1 MVFYIDDYE
10 NPHLSVRGTLWFLQ
24 SASDAEVSAE
34 SDRLMD
40 EERAATKTDTQGSQT
55 ESIDFDL
62 QVRPSIRIRRLR
74 NDRPEPTDEERRA
87 AKLTTI
93 RAERRA
99 YESILDKF
107 ERSPTF
113 DGSWI
118 ICWQPLSVAERL
130 VRYDVEEYE
139 EDAFRKNQKSYFRR
153 LSKVLEQTKAKIS
166 GEPDGYILDRDA
178 AIFIQLS
185 VGLILLARQ
194 VEGGQSE
201 RQWEWLDDALRVINL
216 PKTESI
222 IPFYEKA
229 KYPRISLL
237 STKIAES
244 LIWSM
249 LAHRGFAQ
257 GEYERS
263 LMFYRKAVDYFEE
276 INRNILG
283 WVYEGELPDDWL
295 DDDSFEDIL
304 EDESDAMGYQI
315 KLSFDIFRLPRAVK
329 AFDALIDEDS
339 RNTNWTQVAEHCRF
353 FAKNWHLLSI
363 PVKSKHIPKQETV
376 GESWAI
382 AHGIVLNRMS
392 NDDRIKEL
400 QRDRDYQIEDRLRLY
415 FFGDTWDSMPEKACA
430 ALISADREYENVRGR
445 RQGVFEDLWLAT
457 REILVET
464 LLKSYN
470 AFNAAQK
477 EQREIKSLA
486 ALALALDDDKDL
498 NDIVQD
504 LYYAPLFEDYL
515 AQTFNDGDKT
525 FIKSLEKPFRNLNNL
540 RNDTVHAN
548 RSAYKRNSFEHD
560 IHETY
565 AEFLGIG
572 RNGIL
577 PRLMRLHPKANKNSR
592 KQA

>member
-1 MVFYIDDYE
+1 MAFYIDDYE
-10 NPHLSVRGTLWFLQ
+10 NPHISVRGTLNMLGTTSEF
-24 SASDAEVSAE
+24 EVDYE
-34 SDRLMD
+34 NTRLED
-40 EERAATKTDTQGSQT
+40 EKRT
-55 ESIDFDL
+55 
-62 QVRPSIRIRRLR
+62 
-74 NDRPEPTDEERRA
+74 
-87 AKLTTI
+87 AKLDRI
-93 RAERRA
+93 SAERRA
-99 YESILDKF
+99 YESILNKF
-107 ERSPTF
+107 ENFPSIE
-113 DGSWI
+113 GSLI
-118 ICWQPLSVAERL
+118 ICWQPLSIVERML
-130 VRYDVEEYE
+130 EYDVSQDEIEAIL
-139 EDAFRKNQKSYFRR
+139 DNQQSYLLR
-153 LSKVLEQTKAKIS
+153 LPGILEQTKAKMEI
-166 GEPDGYILDRDA
+166 EPDGYVSDKNA
-178 AIFIQLS
+178 AIFVHLS
-185 VGLILLARQ
+185 VGVVLLSRQ
-194 VEGGQSE
+194 VEQQQTE
-201 RQWEWLDDALRVINL
+201 RQWEWIDDALRVINMTI
-216 PKTESI
+216 TESI
-222 IPFYEKA
+222 KPFYEQTRFPRTIPLSYKMA
-229 KYPRISLL
+229 K
-237 STKIAES
+237 S

-249 LAHRGFAQ
+249 SARRLFADYKHVEALRYYSEVVALFSEANERIFDLL
-257 GEYERS
+257 EYGDS
-263 LMFYRKAVDYFEE
+263 LSKEA
-276 INRNILG
+276 LH
-283 WVYEGELPDDWL
+283 YELIPDDDGIVGNL
-295 DDDSFEDIL
+295 L
-304 EDESDAMGYQI
+304 EDESGELQPEFIGHGFPTD
-315 KLSFDIFRLPRAVK
+315 LFHLENAVK

-504 LYYAPLFEDYL
+504 LCYAPLFEDYL

-592 KQA
+592 KHA